1 MYNFR
6 DKKCRYCGNTF
17 KPIAGNQVTC
27 KSKECE
33 RKRFEDYRLGRSKVW
48 KKIKTKKQE
57 EKPNVLM
64 PKLSEMS
71 SDDLLHYGR
80 IQTQHYTWKRRA

>member
-1 MYNFR
+1 MSNFR
-6 DKKCRYCGNTF
+6 NKKCKYCGKTF
-17 KPIAGNQVTC
+17 KPIAGNQITC
-27 KSKECE
+27 RSEECD
-33 RKRFEDYRLGRSKVW
+33 RKRFKDYELSRREART
-48 KKIKTKKQE
+48 KIKTKKQE